1 MAEPSDFTPN
11 QEEVMEENVQPE
23 EENRREEMT
32 EGMPTEAPERPT
44 VPEERNNKGKG
55 RVTEEEIDDFVSEE
69 AHSNM
74 RKYYANKGFVAERR
88 FKTPITP
95 FKEMIE
101 KRGWGTLC
109 VHRKAG
115 YAAVVREFYSN
126 LVGRK
131 DNTVYVRGV
140 WVPYGAQAINQVY
153 GMAGHKHGS
162 KFKKLLENPDLK
174 KITEK
179 LTDGKAQWR
188 QEKGGPKALNKGSLT
203 EEAKVWFYFLASVLV
218 PTRHLSTVRE
228 QEAIMLYAILKG
240 YKINIGTIIE
250 NSIMRYHEGNK
261 RGVIPHPATVTIL
274 CLKAGVR
281 GDWGTEE
288 EVPLAS
294 PLLLTGVTKGPR
306 NQKKKGVLIKT
317 GEEAP
322 TAGQE
327 KENSENPMGA
337 NTFTRADN
345 EEQEEGSPMD
355 FSFPLASSPPMQGRT
370 FREQGESSRG
380 TQGNNEI
387 IEMLL
392 SMQRKMEQREQRWNF
407 QQQFRDNTYEVE
419 LKRRDQ
425 QMEEELHRREER
437 FETELKRK
445 EQKFEKELQ
454 RRENRFEVEFKRRE
468 QEWEEKL
475 KKKEEQM
482 KGVLKQQG
490 EDFKKELEERD
501 RKLMQELKLIHEAF
515 YNNQFRRDSQL
526 LTIMKEK
533 EEKHA
538 TKWDDQIKGSQTLY
552 KALQR
557 DFEKKLDDKDKN
569 QRETEAYRQVEW
581 LENLDLINNNL
592 SKFLEVMT
600 EMEHTMNGL
609 GKRQDQLNEKVDLSN
624 QIFIEEQAEKES
636 KKRKE
641 RMEMKF
647 PPFPAHL
654 DTLDLDP
661 PNVYSSKQK
670 RRKK

>member
-115 YAAVVREFYSN
+115 YAAVVRGFYSN

-557 DFEKKLDDKDKN
+557 DFEKKLDDRDKN

>member
-1 MAEPSDFTPN
+1 MAKPSDLTPN
-11 QEEVMEENVQPE
+11 QEEIREENVQPA
-23 EENRREEMT
+23 EENQQEEPN
-32 EGMPTEAPERPT
+32 EGMPAEAPEGPT
-44 VPEERNNKGKG
+44 VNEGRTRKGKEK
-55 RVTEEEIDDFVSEE
+55 VTEEEVDDFVSEE

-74 RKYYANKGFVAERR
+74 RKHYANKGFVAERR
-88 FKTPITP
+88 FKNPITP

-101 KRGWGTLC
+101 KRCWETFC
-109 VHRKAG
+109 AHRRAG

-162 KFKKLLENPDLK
+162 KFKKLLENPDLN
-174 KITEK
+174 KIAEK
-179 LTDGKAQWR
+179 LTDGKAQLR
-188 QEKGGPKALNKGSLT
+188 QEKGGIKTLNRGSLT

-218 PTRHLSTVRE
+218 PTKHLSTVRE
-228 QEAIMLYAILKG
+228 QEAVMLYAILKG

-261 RGVIPHPATVTIL
+261 RGVIPHPATISIL

-317 GEEAP
+317 GEEAL
-322 TAGQE
+322 TVGQE

-345 EEQEEGSPMD
+345 EEQDEGSPMD

-370 FREQGESSRG
+370 FKEQGESSRV
-380 TQGNNEI
+380 TQGNKEI
-387 IEMLL
+387 IELLL
-392 SMQRKMEQREQRWNF
+392 SMQRKMEEREQRWNV

-425 QMEEELHRREER
+425 QMEEELQRREER

-454 RRENRFEVEFKRRE
+454 RRENRFEAESKRRE

-552 KALQR
+552 KSLQR
-557 DFEKKLDDKDKN
+557 DFEKKLDDRDKN

-600 EMEHTMNGL
+600 EMEHTILWPG
-609 GKRQDQLNEKVDLSN
+609 
-624 QIFIEEQAEKES
+624 EETRSAE
-636 KKRKE
+636 
-641 RMEMKF
+641 
-647 PPFPAHL
+647 
-654 DTLDLDP
+654 
-661 PNVYSSKQK
+661 
-670 RRKK
+670 